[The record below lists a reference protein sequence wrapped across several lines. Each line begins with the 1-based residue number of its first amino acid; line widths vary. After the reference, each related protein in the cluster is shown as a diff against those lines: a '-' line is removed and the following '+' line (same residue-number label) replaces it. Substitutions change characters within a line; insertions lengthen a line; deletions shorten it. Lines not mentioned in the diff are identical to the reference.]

1 MQTPRHVSNSTPELI
16 DLDEAKRR
24 AERLAQALDALAE
37 GQSRL
42 LEHAENRDR
51 AIRAAEPAAL
61 AETLRAE
68 TEEIRSI
75 AALDAARSE
84 QADWFAARL
93 GLPQGERP
101 RATWIASRLPASM
114 AWERQRIEGAAA
126 TLRERIEQVARRAAS
141 DRLSAERLAR
151 HMRGLITTATE
162 KLGAA
167 GGYGS
172 RGERATVPAAAAG
185 LDVTS

>member
-1 MQTPRHVSNSTPELI
+1 MQTHAHAPNDTPELI
-16 DLDEAKRR
+16 DLDEARRR

-37 GQSRL
+37 GQTRL
-42 LEHAENRDR
+42 LEHAEARER
-51 AIRAAEPAAL
+51 AIRSAEPLAL

-75 AALDAARSE
+75 ASLDAARSE
-84 QADWFAARL
+84 HADWFAARL
-93 GLPQGERP
+93 GLPKGERP
-101 RATWIASRLPASM
+101 RATWIASRLPGSM
-114 AWERQRIEGAAA
+114 TRERKRIENAAQ
-126 TLRERIEQVARRAAS
+126 TLRERIERVARRTAA

-172 RGERATVPAAAAG
+172 RGERAAAPAAAAG
-185 LDVTS
+185 LDITS